1 MGIKATS
8 PSPLRV
14 PMVQGTLKDTQR
26 RIPLDPLKFK
36 GTRRG
41 PCDVGDGSGSEP
53 EVSCAKGPTTVFGGL
68 SIGFPSL
75 IFETSGHMYNRIVW
89 TSRRIS
95 HTQGKQPAPE
105 TSSLGAPQYWKRV
118 GRQYNYMGTKRAWHL
133 SFWVDKPKEV

>member
-105 TSSLGAPQYWKRV
+105 TSSLGAPNTERGLGVSTTTW
-118 GRQYNYMGTKRAWHL
+118 GRKGHGI
-133 SFWVDKPKEV
+133 